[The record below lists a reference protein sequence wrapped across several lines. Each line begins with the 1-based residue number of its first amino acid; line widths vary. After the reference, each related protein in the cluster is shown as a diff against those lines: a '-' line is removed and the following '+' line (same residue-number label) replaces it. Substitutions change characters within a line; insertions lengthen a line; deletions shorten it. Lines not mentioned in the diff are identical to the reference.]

1 MRQYLFSEKID
12 KNRPPGH
19 DRRAESSGNRA
30 AGEPEGA
37 RPASD
42 EIWQYLYSEKINKNR
57 PPGNDGRAESSGNR
71 AAGEPEGARPVSDE
85 IWQYLYSFSKKMN
98 INTASG

>member
-12 KNRPPGH
+12 KNRSPGHDGCAESSGNRAAGEPEGARPVSDEIWQYLFSEKINKNRPPGH

-37 RPASD
+37 RPAS
-42 EIWQYLYSEKINKNR
+42 N
-57 PPGNDGRAESSGNR
+57 
-71 AAGEPEGARPVSDE
+71 E